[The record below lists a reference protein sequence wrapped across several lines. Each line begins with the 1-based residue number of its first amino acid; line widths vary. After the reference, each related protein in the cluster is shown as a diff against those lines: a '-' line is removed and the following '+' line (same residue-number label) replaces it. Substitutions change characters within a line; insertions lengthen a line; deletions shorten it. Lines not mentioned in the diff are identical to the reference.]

1 MSAFNDQPLLGIA
14 TNFLSLGS
22 RAARPRRQKPLA
34 HSASLPADRYA
45 VRRISVLARNG
56 SEEYLT
62 VMPSVT
68 LRAHYDGEH
77 IVLDEPFEIP
87 KNSPLAVVVLAPAEL
102 GHDQERPEWV
112 SLNARSLVRAY
123 GDDEPEYTPADL
135 KP

>member
-1 MSAFNDQPLLGIA
+1 MLP
-14 TNFLSLGS
+14 
-22 RAARPRRQKPLA
+22 
-34 HSASLPADRYA
+34 LPADLDA

-68 LRAHYDGEH
+68 LRAHYDGKH
-77 IVLDEPFEIP
+77 IVLDEAFEIP
-87 KNSPLAVVVLAPAEL
+87 KNSPLAVVVLAPAEP

-112 SLNARSLVRAY
+112 ALNARSLVRAY
-123 GDDEPEYTPADL
+123 GDEPEYTPADL